1 VPPIVAAFFCCV
13 GIIGIF
19 WLDRDHKSR
28 TSPALWIALAWFL
41 LACSRSLS
49 SWLNIRQSSVG
60 SITDQLSEGSPM
72 DMGVLTGLLF
82 LGVIV
87 LLKRGER
94 VARILRHSAPILLF
108 FSYCLISLVWSDY
121 PAVAFKRWNKAI
133 GDWVMILIV
142 WTDPQ
147 PITALKRLLAR
158 TTYTL
163 IPLSILFIK
172 YYPGLGRGYGRWS
185 GLAVYYGVTT
195 DKNAL
200 GAICLLFG
208 LASVWQVFNLFSDDE
223 RQNVQRSRHLI
234 VQVVIL
240 AMILWLFSIIDAMT
254 SLSCFLLASC
264 LLFAIRCRMFVRSRF
279 MVHCLV
285 LVTVLIPVSVTLLG
299 FSPDTL
305 QTMGRNATLTER
317 TDIWAMVITLV
328 PNRWVGAGYES
339 FWLGPRL
346 EAMISN
352 VTRWWVPNQSHNGYL
367 EIFANLGW
375 LGVGCLALVIFWGY
389 RRAIRAWRQN
399 LPASNLMLAYFVTGV
414 IFNLTE
420 AAFFRMMIPVW
431 MFFLL
436 AITFPQ
442 AVRNPRH
449 ENRPAGPNR
458 VAKLEKP
465 LSPASGEIETAKV
478 TNSDWTG
485 VSSITWA
492 SGCGSS

>member
-1 VPPIVAAFFCCV
+1 
-13 GIIGIF
+13 
-19 WLDRDHKSR
+19 
-28 TSPALWIALAWFL
+28 
-41 LACSRSLS
+41 
-49 SWLNIRQSSVG
+49 
-60 SITDQLSEGSPM
+60 
-72 DMGVLTGLLF
+72 
-82 LGVIV
+82 
-87 LLKRGER
+87 
-94 VARILRHSAPILLF
+94 
-108 FSYCLISLVWSDY
+108 
-121 PAVAFKRWNKAI
+121 
-133 GDWVMILIV
+133 
-142 WTDPQ
+142 
-147 PITALKRLLAR
+147 
-158 TTYTL
+158 
-163 IPLSILFIK
+163 
-172 YYPGLGRGYGRWS
+172 
-185 GLAVYYGVTT
+185 
-195 DKNAL
+195 
-200 GAICLLFG
+200 
-208 LASVWQVFNLFSDDE
+208 
-223 RQNVQRSRHLI
+223 VQRRRHLI

-264 LLFAIRCRMFVRSRF
+264 VLFAIRRRMFVRSRF

-305 QTMGRNATLTER
+305 QTMGRNPTLTER

-389 RRAIRAWRQN
+389 HRVIRAWRQK

-442 AVRNPRH
+442 AVRNPCH

-465 LSPASGEIETAKV
+465 LSPASGEIETANV

-492 SGCGSS
+492 SGYGSS